1 MIESVRPPLSGIAS
15 KASFGM
21 AFAASGVPVRNIPEY
36 SESLR
41 GFEAVEFPV
50 EILELKEAS
59 KLLAGAINGFQ
70 YLHIGSIIDREVACN
85 LPYASESL
93 YDEFAAYTEKIVSL
107 LDSIGIHTV
116 TFDPGMNSVLTDS
129 RTLASTLRILKL
141 IAPVL
146 QRTGIVLLLPFSLPC
161 RGKETP
167 AMLTDFLRT
176 SMIPNLK
183 VRLDIHPH
191 EIPRE
196 RMLPDRLAGTL
207 LLEVRSVLFRYDADS
222 GNTLVPEHVKP
233 WIERLHLLGFHGPF
247 MAAPALSG
255 AGRFLH
261 EADEWSALIHTLR
274 TETEGGRK

>member
-1 MIESVRPPLSGIAS
+1 MIASVRQPFSGIAS
-15 KASFGM
+15 KTSFGM
-21 AFAASGVPVRNIPEY
+21 ALAASGLPVRNIMVC
-36 SESLR
+36 SDSLKE
-41 GFEAVEFPV
+41 FDAVEFPV

-59 KLLAGAINGFQ
+59 RLLAGAINGFQ

-93 YDEFAAYTEKIVSL
+93 YNEFAAYTEKIVHL

-116 TFDPGMNSVLTDS
+116 TFDPGMNSVLTDP
-129 RTLASTLRILKL
+129 RTLASMLRMLKL

-146 QRTGIVLLLPFSLPC
+146 QRTGVVLLLPFSLPC

-167 AMLTDFLRT
+167 EMLIDFLRA

-183 VRLDIHPH
+183 VRLDIHPL
-191 EIPRE
+191 EISRV
-196 RMLPDRLAGTL
+196 RTLPDRLAGTL

-222 GNTLVPEHVKP
+222 GNVLIPEHVKP
-233 WIERLHLLGFHGPF
+233 WIEALHPLGFRGPF
-247 MAAPALSG
+247 MAAPASSG
-255 AGRFLH
+255 AERFPH

>member
-1 MIESVRPPLSGIAS
+1 MIAPIRPPLSAIATR
-15 KASFGM
+15 ATFGM
-21 AFAASGVPVRNIPEY
+21 ALAASGVPVGKIVDW
-36 SESLR
+36 LDTLK
-41 GFEAVEFPV
+41 GFEALELPV
-50 EILELKEAS
+50 EILERKEAS

-70 YLHIGSIIDREVACN
+70 SLHIGSVIDREVARN

-107 LDSIGIHTV
+107 LASIGIETA

-129 RTLASTLRILKL
+129 RTLASTMRLLKL

-146 QRTGIVLLLPFSLPC
+146 ERTGMTLLLPFSLPC
-161 RGKETP
+161 RGRET
-167 AMLTDFLRT
+167 AAALNAFLRA

-196 RMLPDRLAGTL
+196 RTDPDRLAGPL
-207 LLEVRSVLFRYDADS
+207 LLEVRSVLFRYDADA
-222 GNTLVPEHVKP
+222 GNLLIPEHVSP
-233 WIERLHLLGFHGPF
+233 WMERLAPLGFHGPF
-247 MAAPALSG
+247 LAAPVSSG
-255 AGRFLH
+255 AGRLLL
-261 EADEWSALIHTLR
+261 EADAWSALITTLR

>member
-1 MIESVRPPLSGIAS
+1 MIALARPPFHEIAS
-15 KASFGM
+15 NASFGM
-21 AFAASGVPVRNIPEY
+21 AFAASGVPVQRILDF
-36 SESLR
+36 SELLK
-41 GFEAVEFPV
+41 GFRAVEFPV

-93 YDEFAAYTEKIVSL
+93 YSEFAVYTEKIMSL
-107 LDSIGIHTV
+107 LGSIGIQTV
-116 TFDPGMNSVLTDS
+116 TFDPGMNSVLTDP
-129 RTLASTLRILKL
+129 RTLASALRMLNL

-146 QRTGIVLLLPFSLPC
+146 QRTGITLLLPFSLPC

-167 AMLTDFLRT
+167 EKLVEFLRT

-191 EIPRE
+191 DIPRG
-196 RMLPDRLAGTL
+196 RTLPDQLAGTL
-207 LLEVRSVLFRYDADS
+207 LLEVKSVLFRYDADS
-222 GNTLVPEHVKP
+222 GNVLIPEHVKV
-233 WIERLHLLGFHGPF
+233 WIERFHALGFHGPF
-247 MAAPALSG
+247 MAAPASGG

-261 EADEWSALIHTLR
+261 EADAWSALINTLR
-274 TETEGGRK
+274 SKTGI

>member
-1 MIESVRPPLSGIAS
+1 MIASVRPPLSVIAS
-15 KASFGM
+15 GASFGM
-21 AFAASGVPVRNIPEY
+21 ALAASGVPVRKIA
-36 SESLR
+36 ESLESLK
-41 GFEAVEFPV
+41 GFDAVEFPV

-70 YLHIGSIIDREVACN
+70 FFQIGSIIDREVACN

-93 YDEFAAYTEKIVSL
+93 YSEFAVYTEKIVQL
-107 LDSIGIHTV
+107 LDAIGIHTV
-116 TFDPGMNSVLTDS
+116 TFDPGMNSVLTDP
-129 RTLASTLRILKL
+129 RTLASTLRLLKL

-146 QRTGIVLLLPFSLPC
+146 QRTGTVLLLPFSLPC

-167 AMLTDFLRT
+167 EMLTRFLRA

-196 RMLPDRLAGTL
+196 RTLPDRLAGTL
-207 LLEVRSVLFRYDADS
+207 LLEVRSVLFRYDADA
-222 GNTLVPEHVKP
+222 GNMLIPEHVKP
-233 WIERLHLLGFHGPF
+233 WLERFHPLGFHGPF
-247 MAAPALSG
+247 MAAPVSAG
-255 AGRFLH
+255 AGRFSH